1 MFIGEWQPDE
11 RDIEVLIPI
20 VGDRET
26 AIRCLRAL
34 DQRKHDD
41 LRKGGG
47 IHIGWKKGEEPWTK
61 SPEGGTISDRR

>member
-34 DQRKHDD
+34 DQRQRDD
-41 LRKGGG
+41 LRKGGTD
-47 IHIGWKKGEEPWTK
+47 ISWKKGKEPWMK